1 MAKTQ
6 WSDEPREQD
15 YWVIW
20 ISRMKYMESARHE
33 TYINRLDCDPKG
45 LDRRIDRLSPVR
57 KVRYKG
63 AEYWYVCR
71 EVIVLDEGTGKK
83 QDKEEYTV
91 IRVFIDMDY
100 SEEPYV
106 PSAVEQIS
114 CLPWELELQI
124 ETLPANME
132 LRGKADR
139 EMIAEVLAVSG
150 GRIVRRIKKVH

>member
-1 MAKTQ
+1 M
-6 WSDEPREQD
+6 
-15 YWVIW
+15 
-20 ISRMKYMESARHE
+20 
-33 TYINRLDCDPKG
+33 
-45 LDRRIDRLSPVR
+45 
-57 KVRYKG
+57 
-63 AEYWYVCR
+63 
-71 EVIVLDEGTGKK
+71 
-83 QDKEEYTV
+83 